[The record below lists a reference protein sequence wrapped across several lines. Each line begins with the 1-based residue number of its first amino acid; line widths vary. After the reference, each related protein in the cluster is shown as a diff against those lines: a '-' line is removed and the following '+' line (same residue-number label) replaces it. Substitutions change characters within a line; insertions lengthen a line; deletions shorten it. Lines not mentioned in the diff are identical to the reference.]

1 MHTNPNVSILKTPA
15 LLFALL
21 WYLIAP
27 QALFGQAWNAMDE
40 NTTFDSVQAQF
51 NRYWEGKKPGPGSG
65 WKPFKRWENYWQY
78 RLMPDGK
85 FPPAGYNMAQFN
97 DFVEKNAGEQT
108 ESLLSNWTNLGPN
121 SSNSGYA
128 GIGRVNCIAFHPTN
142 SSIMWAGTPAGG
154 LWRTTNGGTSWS
166 PLTDNMAVL
175 GVNAIAVHPTN
186 PNILYIATGDA
197 FGGHT
202 SSIGV
207 MKSENGG
214 TTWTSTGLSFS
225 VNSLKRI
232 AQLMINPA
240 NPAIL
245 LAATSDGIYRS
256 TNSGANWSLV
266 YNQGFCWDIR
276 FKPGD
281 PNTVHA
287 CTGNSVLRSTNGGQ
301 SFSVIGS
308 VPGSSRM
315 ALAVTPANPDM
326 VVALSSTPNGA
337 FNGLYR
343 SLNNG
348 LGYSLMSSFPNL
360 LNSEPDGSGSDGQG
374 WYDLCVSISPTN
386 ANTIFVGGVNLWRSV
401 NGGAN
406 WSLVNHWQNFGA
418 PPGVAVVHADK
429 HFLGWRDNNTLFQG
443 CDGGIYRSTNNGTS
457 WTDLSNTM
465 VISQMYRLSVS
476 QADNKVITGLQDNGT
491 KLRGTTGSWTDVIGG
506 DGMDCHIHPTNA
518 NVLYGSVQRGK
529 LFRSLNGG
537 SSWTNISDNIPG
549 QPVGAWVTPM
559 TLASNGTLFAGYTD
573 VWRTTNQGTSWTKI
587 SFGLSANNLT
597 SLAVAPS
604 NSDVLYASDE
614 FSIYRTTNGGNSWSV
629 APFSRPANTRI
640 AMLAVSPTNPSKV
653 YLVLSGYVSGQKVY
667 RSLDGGSTWS
677 NISGS
682 LPNLPANCILEP
694 SNASDALYVGMD
706 VGIYYKAPNSNTW
719 SLYNTG
725 IPNVPIRDLDIRTS
739 TNTLRAATFGRGLW
753 ESPAA
758 TGGNTTCAVP
768 GNMTTTNI
776 SATGATVGWGIVS
789 GAVNYTV
796 QRRVANGT
804 WSDAPGS
811 PTSAT
816 SMTFSGLSANTA
828 YEWRVR
834 TNCNGT
840 QSAFSAA
847 VSFTTS
853 ANTGCA
859 VPGNRTTTN
868 IIATGATVSWGAVS
882 GAINYTVQRRVAN
895 GTWSD
900 APGSPT
906 SATSMTFSGL
916 SANTAYEWRV
926 RTNCNGTQSAFSAA
940 LAFTTT
946 SGASCGTPGSLST
959 TNIAS
964 TTARFNWGGV
974 NGALN
979 YTVQLRFPNGTWSDL
994 SGGPFSGLIV
1004 NVSGL
1009 SANTAYEWRVRANC
1023 SGGQS
1028 AFSAAVS
1035 FTTTGGGGG
1044 CGAPTGLNA
1053 SNITQVKAFLSW
1065 NTVSGA
1071 TSYIVQFY
1079 INGGWS
1085 NLSPVSAN
1093 STNVYGLVANSYYQW
1108 RVIAVCGNVQSAPST
1123 SSFFNT
1129 EVAPDCP
1136 GGIQYPSFALNPTNS
1151 WQYQPSLWGGEYSVM
1166 NVQSGQVYT
1175 FSMCSQDGG
1184 LLFFD
1189 GELSI
1194 RTLNDGLIMYSDDVC
1209 GTSPRLVW
1217 QAGFTGQVRVLL
1229 TAYSCAAQSV
1239 NSTLAYRIGGT
1250 PLGDDPASEFADGEH
1265 RGLDITASTP
1275 ALLDVRGQTT
1285 EAPAPAPAASVLR
1298 VFPNPATDEV
1308 FLEGVF
1314 ADLATD
1320 ARADV
1325 YVYDAGG
1332 SLRLFQRDLPCADGF
1347 FRAPLRLTDLPAGV
1361 YYIQVVRGG
1370 ERVYAKL
1377 VKQPG

>member
-1 MHTNPNVSILKTPA
+1 MHTKPNVRILKTPA
-15 LLFALL
+15 LLFALFCC
-21 WYLIAP
+21 LIAP
-27 QALFGQAWNAMDE
+27 QVLFGQAWPVMDE
-40 NTTFDSVQAQF
+40 NTTFDSVQAHF
-51 NRYWEGKKPGPGSG
+51 NRYWEGKKPGRGSG
-65 WKPFKRWENYWQY
+65 WKPFKRWEYYWQY

-175 GVNAIAVHPTN
+175 GVTAIAVHPTN

-202 SSIGV
+202 ASIGV

-214 TTWTSTGLSFS
+214 TTWTGAGLSFS
-225 VNSLKRI
+225 VNSQKRI
-232 AQLMINPA
+232 AQLIINPA

-266 YNQGFCWDIR
+266 FNQGFCWDIR

-326 VVALSSTPNGA
+326 VVALSSNSNGA

-343 SLNNG
+343 SLNGG
-348 LGYSLMSSFPNL
+348 LGYTLMSSFPNL

-401 NGGAN
+401 NGGSS
-406 WSLVNHWQNFGA
+406 WSLVNFWHNGA

-491 KLRGTTGSWTDVIGG
+491 KLRGTSGNWTDVIGG
-506 DGMDCHIHPTNA
+506 DGMDCLIHPTNP
-518 NVLYGSVQRGK
+518 NVLYGSFQNGV
-529 LFRSLNGG
+529 LHRSLDGG
-537 SSWTNISDNIPG
+537 SSWTNIRDNIPG
-549 QPVGAWVTPM
+549 QPTGAWVTPM
-559 TLASNGTLFAGYTD
+559 ALASNGTLFAGYTD

-604 NSDVLYASDE
+604 NPDVLYASDDY
-614 FSIYRTTNGGNSWSV
+614 SIYRTTNGGSSWSV
-629 APFSRPANTRI
+629 TPFFPPGGTWV
-640 AMLAVSPTNPSKV
+640 AMLAVSPANPSKV

-725 IPNVPIRDLDIRTS
+725 IPNVPIRDLEIRTA

-758 TGGNTTCAVP
+758 TGGNTGCAVP
-768 GNMTTTNI
+768 GNLITTNI
-776 SATGATVGWGIVS
+776 SATSATVSWGIVS

-811 PTSAT
+811 PTSAP

-853 ANTGCA
+853 G
-859 VPGNRTTTN
+859 
-868 IIATGATVSWGAVS
+868 
-882 GAINYTVQRRVAN
+882 
-895 GTWSD
+895 
-900 APGSPT
+900 
-906 SATSMTFSGL
+906 
-916 SANTAYEWRV
+916 
-926 RTNCNGTQSAFSAA
+926 
-940 LAFTTT
+940 
-946 SGASCGTPGSLST
+946 GASCGTPGSLST
-959 TNIAS
+959 TSITS

-979 YTVQLRFPNGTWSDL
+979 YTVQIRFPNGTWSDL
-994 SGGPFSGLIV
+994 SGGPFSGVFV

-1035 FTTTGGGGG
+1035 FTTSGGGG
-1044 CGAPTGLNA
+1044 CGSPTGLNA

-1079 INGGWS
+1079 LNGGWL

-1093 STNVYGLVANSYYQW
+1093 STNVYGLVANASYQW
-1108 RVIAVCGNVQSAPST
+1108 RVIAVCGNVQSAPSV

-1129 EVAPDCP
+1129 AVVPDCP
-1136 GGIQYPSFALNPTNS
+1136 GGIQYPSFALNPTNA

-1194 RTLNDGLIMYSDDVC
+1194 RTINDGLIMYSDDVC

-1265 RGLDITASTP
+1265 RGLDLTASTP
-1275 ALLDVRGQTT
+1275 ALFDVRGQTT
-1285 EAPAPAPAASVLR
+1285 EATAPAPAASELR
-1298 VFPNPATDEV
+1298 VFPNPATDEA
-1308 FLEGVF
+1308 FLEAVF

-1332 SLRLFQRDLPCADGF
+1332 SLRLFQRDLPCADGL

-1361 YYIQVVRGG
+1361 YYIQVVRGC
-1370 ERVYAKL
+1370 ERVYAIW